1 MAASFSVPSMIMEE
15 EGRFEAEVAEV
26 QTWWSSERFKLTRR
40 PYTARDVVALRGHLK
55 QGYASNEMAK
65 KLWRTLKSHQANG
78 TASRTFGALD
88 PVQVT
93 MMAKHLDTI
102 YVSGWQCSS
111 THTSTNEPG
120 PDLADYPYDTVPNKV
135 EHLFF
140 AQQYHDSFF
149 TTTTLIFAAWYGSD
163 PYGIHLGV
171 SERRLV
177 TASLW
182 WEPSFRVESSR
193 FLFTGYV
200 NLEASQTAIVG
211 ISANQKLLG
220 VDVEHEV
227 MSLPV
232 MTLSSWYRG
241 EMTISDAIDW
251 GVFVLF
257 DAEMSKVYKR
267 ESSIFVTGLSIY
279 TVPVEIC
286 EKLAI
291 PEAEWPR
298 AIGELKQREARMSMS
313 REERAKTP
321 FVDYLKPIIADGDT
335 GFGGTTATVKLCKL
349 FVERGAAG
357 VHIEDQSSVTKK
369 CGHMAGKVLV
379 AVSEHINRLVAA
391 RLQFDV
397 MGTETVLVART
408 DAVAATLIQSNI
420 DSRDHQFIL
429 GVTNPSLRG
438 KSLSSLLAEGMA
450 VGNNGPALQAIED
463 QWLSSAR
470 LMTFSDAVVEALKRM
485 NLSENEKSRRVN
497 EWLNHARYE
506 NCLSNEQ
513 GRELAAKLGVTDLFW
528 DWDLPRTREGFY
540 RFQGSVTA
548 AVVRGWAFAQIA
560 DLIWMETA
568 SPDLNECTQ
577 FAEGV
582 KSKTPEVM
590 LAYNLSPSFNWDAS
604 GMTDQQMMEF
614 IPRIARLGYCWQ
626 FITLAGFHADAL
638 VVDTFAKDYARRGM
652 LAYVERIQRE
662 ERSNGVDTLAHQKWS
677 GANYY
682 DRYLKTVQGG
692 ISSTAAMGKGVT
704 EEQFKETWTR
714 PGAAGMGEGT
724 SLVVAKSRM

>member
-26 QTWWSSERFKLTRR
+26 ETWWSSERFKLTRR

-140 AQQYHDSFF
+140 AQQYHD
-149 TTTTLIFAAWYGSD
+149 
-163 PYGIHLGV
+163 
-171 SERRLV
+171 R
-177 TASLW
+177 
-182 WEPSFRVESSR
+182 
-193 FLFTGYV
+193 
-200 NLEASQTAIVG
+200 
-211 ISANQKLLG
+211 
-220 VDVEHEV
+220 
-227 MSLPV
+227 
-232 MTLSSWYRG
+232 
-241 EMTISDAIDW
+241 
-251 GVFVLF
+251 
-257 DAEMSKVYKR
+257 
-267 ESSIFVTGLSIY
+267 
-279 TVPVEIC
+279 
-286 EKLAI
+286 
-291 PEAEWPR
+291 
-298 AIGELKQREARMSMS
+298 KQREARMSMS
-313 REERAKTP
+313 REERTKTP

-438 KSLSSLLAEGMA
+438 KSLSSLLAEGMT
-450 VGNNGPALQAIED
+450 VGKNGPALQAIED

-470 LMTFSDAVVEALKRM
+470 LMTFSDAVVEALNRM
-485 NLSENEKSRRVN
+485 NLNESEKSRMVN

-568 SPDLNECTQ
+568 SPDLKECTQ

-704 EEQFKETWTR
+704 EEQFKESWTR
-714 PGAAGMGEGT
+714 PGADGMGEGT

>member
-26 QTWWSSERFKLTRR
+26 ETWWSSERFKLTRR

-140 AQQYHDSFF
+140 AQQYHD
-149 TTTTLIFAAWYGSD
+149 
-163 PYGIHLGV
+163 
-171 SERRLV
+171 R
-177 TASLW
+177 
-182 WEPSFRVESSR
+182 
-193 FLFTGYV
+193 
-200 NLEASQTAIVG
+200 
-211 ISANQKLLG
+211 
-220 VDVEHEV
+220 
-227 MSLPV
+227 
-232 MTLSSWYRG
+232 
-241 EMTISDAIDW
+241 
-251 GVFVLF
+251 
-257 DAEMSKVYKR
+257 
-267 ESSIFVTGLSIY
+267 
-279 TVPVEIC
+279 
-286 EKLAI
+286 
-291 PEAEWPR
+291 
-298 AIGELKQREARMSMS
+298 KQREARMSIS
-313 REERAKTP
+313 REERTKTP

-438 KSLSSLLAEGMA
+438 KSLSSLLAEGMT
-450 VGNNGPALQAIED
+450 VGKNGPALQAIED

-470 LMTFSDAVVEALKRM
+470 LMTFSDAVVEALNRM
-485 NLSENEKSRRVN
+485 NLNESEKSRRVN

-568 SPDLNECTQ
+568 SPDLKECTQ

-704 EEQFKETWTR
+704 EEQFKESWTR

>member
-1 MAASFSVPSMIMEE
+1 MAFGVLVMK
-15 EGRFEAEVAEV
+15 V
-26 QTWWSSERFKLTRR
+26 L
-40 PYTARDVVALRGHLK
+40 L
-55 QGYASNEMAK
+55 
-65 KLWRTLKSHQANG
+65 
-78 TASRTFGALD
+78 SR
-88 PVQVT
+88 
-93 MMAKHLDTI
+93 I
-102 YVSGWQCSS
+102 YVA
-111 THTSTNEPG
+111 TS
-120 PDLADYPYDTVPNKV
+120 YDN
-135 EHLFF
+135 
-140 AQQYHDSFF
+140 
-149 TTTTLIFAAWYGSD
+149 LIVCQTIVYTPS
-163 PYGIHLGV
+163 ICL
-171 SERRLV
+171 SRR
-177 TASLW
+177 
-182 WEPSFRVESSR
+182 
-193 FLFTGYV
+193 
-200 NLEASQTAIVG
+200 
-211 ISANQKLLG
+211 
-220 VDVEHEV
+220 
-227 MSLPV
+227 
-232 MTLSSWYRG
+232 
-241 EMTISDAIDW
+241 
-251 GVFVLF
+251 
-257 DAEMSKVYKR
+257 
-267 ESSIFVTGLSIY
+267 
-279 TVPVEIC
+279 
-286 EKLAI
+286 
-291 PEAEWPR
+291 
-298 AIGELKQREARMSMS
+298 KQREARMSMS

-450 VGNNGPALQAIED
+450 VGKNGPALQAIED

-497 EWLNHARYE
+497 EWLNHASITVIHKLMKMKPIGLIRYE

-692 ISSTAAMGKGVT
+692 ISSTAAMGKVLRSFPLLRINKRCLHMLHIFRSTNHNNSVVEDSSGWSRQVLLRNNS
-704 EEQFKETWTR
+704 KR
-714 PGAAGMGEGT
+714 PGRGRELLEWAKGLALWWPSPECKTDVHCGGAAKASNRGIVISGSIIESGIMGLRMAIGAPT
-724 SLVVAKSRM
+724 STQTAQKIEKLKLPMGKTDQALGI

>member
-1 MAASFSVPSMIMEE
+1 MVASFSVPSMIMEE
-15 EGRFEAEVAEV
+15 EGRYEAEVAEV
-26 QTWWSSERFKLTRR
+26 QAWWNTERFRLTRR
-40 PYTARDVVALRGHLK
+40 PYTARDVVALRGNLR
-55 QGYASNEMAK
+55 QGYGSDEMAK
-65 KLWRTLKSHQANG
+65 KLWRTLRSHQANG

-93 MMAKHLDTI
+93 MMAKHLDSI

-140 AQQYHDSFF
+140 AQQYHD
-149 TTTTLIFAAWYGSD
+149 
-163 PYGIHLGV
+163 
-171 SERRLV
+171 R
-177 TASLW
+177 
-182 WEPSFRVESSR
+182 
-193 FLFTGYV
+193 
-200 NLEASQTAIVG
+200 
-211 ISANQKLLG
+211 
-220 VDVEHEV
+220 
-227 MSLPV
+227 
-232 MTLSSWYRG
+232 
-241 EMTISDAIDW
+241 
-251 GVFVLF
+251 
-257 DAEMSKVYKR
+257 
-267 ESSIFVTGLSIY
+267 
-279 TVPVEIC
+279 
-286 EKLAI
+286 
-291 PEAEWPR
+291 
-298 AIGELKQREARMSMS
+298 KQREARMSMS
-313 REERAKTP
+313 REERAKSP
-321 FVDYLKPIIADGDT
+321 YVDYLKPIIADGDT

-408 DAVAATLIQSNI
+408 DAVAATLIQTNV

-429 GVTNPSLRG
+429 GVTNPGLKG
-438 KSLSSLLAEGMA
+438 KSLANVLAEGMA
-450 VGNNGPALQAIED
+450 MGKNGPTLQAIED
-463 QWLSSAR
+463 EWLASAR
-470 LMTFSDAVVEALKRM
+470 LMTFSEAVVDAIKRT
-485 NLSENEKSRRVN
+485 NLNENEKNRRLN
-497 EWLNHARYE
+497 EWMNHSRYE

-513 GRELAAKLGVTDLFW
+513 GRELAARLGVTDLFW
-528 DWDLPRTREGFY
+528 DWDLARTREGFY
-540 RFQGSVTA
+540 RFKGSVMA
-548 AVVRGWAFAQIA
+548 AVVRGWAFAPHA

-577 FAEGV
+577 FAQGV
-582 KSKTPEVM
+582 KSRAPEIM

-604 GMTDQQMMEF
+604 GMSDQQMMEF
-614 IPRIARLGYCWQ
+614 IPKIAKLGFVWQ

-638 VVDTFAKDYARRGM
+638 VIDTFAKDYARRGM

-714 PGAAGMGEGT
+714 PGAAAGIGEGA
-724 SLVVAKSRM
+724 SVIVAKARM

>member
-26 QTWWSSERFKLTRR
+26 QTWWNSERFKLTRR

-140 AQQYHDSFF
+140 AQQYHD
-149 TTTTLIFAAWYGSD
+149 
-163 PYGIHLGV
+163 
-171 SERRLV
+171 R
-177 TASLW
+177 
-182 WEPSFRVESSR
+182 
-193 FLFTGYV
+193 
-200 NLEASQTAIVG
+200 
-211 ISANQKLLG
+211 
-220 VDVEHEV
+220 
-227 MSLPV
+227 
-232 MTLSSWYRG
+232 
-241 EMTISDAIDW
+241 
-251 GVFVLF
+251 
-257 DAEMSKVYKR
+257 
-267 ESSIFVTGLSIY
+267 
-279 TVPVEIC
+279 
-286 EKLAI
+286 
-291 PEAEWPR
+291 
-298 AIGELKQREARMSMS
+298 KQREARMSMS
-313 REERAKTP
+313 REERTKTP

-429 GVTNPSLRG
+429 GVTNPNLRG

-450 VGNNGPALQAIED
+450 VGKNGPALQAIED

-485 NLSENEKSRRVN
+485 NLNENEKSRRVN
-497 EWLNHARYE
+497 EWLSHARYE

-513 GRELAAKLGVTDLFW
+513 GRELAAKLGVADLFW

-704 EEQFKETWTR
+704 EEQFKESWTR

>member
-26 QTWWSSERFKLTRR
+26 QTWWASERFKLTRR

-140 AQQYHDSFF
+140 AQQYHD
-149 TTTTLIFAAWYGSD
+149 
-163 PYGIHLGV
+163 
-171 SERRLV
+171 R
-177 TASLW
+177 
-182 WEPSFRVESSR
+182 
-193 FLFTGYV
+193 
-200 NLEASQTAIVG
+200 
-211 ISANQKLLG
+211 
-220 VDVEHEV
+220 
-227 MSLPV
+227 
-232 MTLSSWYRG
+232 
-241 EMTISDAIDW
+241 
-251 GVFVLF
+251 
-257 DAEMSKVYKR
+257 
-267 ESSIFVTGLSIY
+267 
-279 TVPVEIC
+279 
-286 EKLAI
+286 
-291 PEAEWPR
+291 
-298 AIGELKQREARMSMS
+298 KQREARMSMS
-313 REERAKTP
+313 REERTKTP

-420 DSRDHQFIL
+420 DARDHQFIL

-438 KSLSSLLAEGMA
+438 KSLSSLLAEGMT
-450 VGNNGPALQAIED
+450 VGKNGPALQSIED
-463 QWLSSAR
+463 QWISSAG
-470 LMTFSDAVVEALKRM
+470 LMTFSEAVVQAIKRM
-485 NLSENEKSRRVN
+485 NLNENEKNQRLN
-497 EWLNHARYE
+497 EWLTHARYE

-540 RFQGSVTA
+540 RFQGSVAA

-560 DLIWMETA
+560 DIIWMETA

-577 FAEGV
+577 FSEGI
-582 KSKTPEVM
+582 KAKTPEVM

-604 GMTDQQMMEF
+604 GMTDQQMVEF

-662 ERSNGVDTLAHQKWS
+662 ERTHGVDTLAHQKWS

-704 EEQFKETWTR
+704 EEQFKESWTR
-714 PGAAGMGEGT
+714 PGADGMGEGT

>member
-1 MAASFSVPSMIMEE
+1 MAASFSVPSMILEE

-65 KLWRTLKSHQANG
+65 KLWRTLKSHHANG

-140 AQQYHDSFF
+140 AQQYHD
-149 TTTTLIFAAWYGSD
+149 
-163 PYGIHLGV
+163 
-171 SERRLV
+171 R
-177 TASLW
+177 
-182 WEPSFRVESSR
+182 
-193 FLFTGYV
+193 
-200 NLEASQTAIVG
+200 
-211 ISANQKLLG
+211 
-220 VDVEHEV
+220 
-227 MSLPV
+227 
-232 MTLSSWYRG
+232 
-241 EMTISDAIDW
+241 
-251 GVFVLF
+251 
-257 DAEMSKVYKR
+257 
-267 ESSIFVTGLSIY
+267 
-279 TVPVEIC
+279 
-286 EKLAI
+286 
-291 PEAEWPR
+291 
-298 AIGELKQREARMSMS
+298 KQREARMSMS
-313 REERAKTP
+313 REERTKTP

-420 DSRDHQFIL
+420 DARDHQFIL
-429 GVTNPSLRG
+429 GVTNPGLKG
-438 KSLSSLLAEGMA
+438 KSLSSLLAEGMV
-450 VGNNGPALQAIED
+450 VGKNGPALQSIED

-470 LMTFSDAVVEALKRM
+470 LMTFSEAVVEALKRM
-485 NLSENEKSRRVN
+485 NLNENEKSRRVN

-540 RFQGSVTA
+540 RFQGSVAA

-560 DLIWMETA
+560 DIIWMETA
-568 SPDLNECTQ
+568 SPDLSECTE
-577 FAEGV
+577 FAAGV

-604 GMTDQQMMEF
+604 GMTDQQMVEF
-614 IPRIARLGYCWQ
+614 IPRIAKLGYCWQ

-704 EEQFKETWTR
+704 EEQFKESWTR

>member
-1 MAASFSVPSMIMEE
+1 MEE

-140 AQQYHDSFF
+140 AQQYHD
-149 TTTTLIFAAWYGSD
+149 
-163 PYGIHLGV
+163 
-171 SERRLV
+171 R
-177 TASLW
+177 
-182 WEPSFRVESSR
+182 
-193 FLFTGYV
+193 
-200 NLEASQTAIVG
+200 
-211 ISANQKLLG
+211 
-220 VDVEHEV
+220 
-227 MSLPV
+227 
-232 MTLSSWYRG
+232 
-241 EMTISDAIDW
+241 
-251 GVFVLF
+251 
-257 DAEMSKVYKR
+257 
-267 ESSIFVTGLSIY
+267 
-279 TVPVEIC
+279 
-286 EKLAI
+286 
-291 PEAEWPR
+291 
-298 AIGELKQREARMSMS
+298 KQREARMSMS
-313 REERAKTP
+313 REERTKTP

-420 DSRDHQFIL
+420 DARDHQFIL
-429 GVTNPSLRG
+429 GATNPSLRG
-438 KSLSSLLAEGMA
+438 KSLSSLLAEGMT
-450 VGNNGPALQAIED
+450 VGKNGPALQSIED
-463 QWLSSAR
+463 QWLGSAG
-470 LMTFSDAVVEALKRM
+470 LMTFSEAVVQAIKRM
-485 NLSENEKSRRVN
+485 NLNENEKNQRLS
-497 EWLNHARYE
+497 EWLTHARYE

-513 GRELAAKLGVTDLFW
+513 GRVLAAKLGVTDLFW

-540 RFQGSVTA
+540 RFQGSVAA

-560 DLIWMETA
+560 DIIWMETA

-577 FAEGV
+577 FAEGI

-604 GMTDQQMMEF
+604 GMTDQQMVEF

-662 ERSNGVDTLAHQKWS
+662 ERTHGVDTLAHQKWS

-704 EEQFKETWTR
+704 EEQFKESWTR
-714 PGAAGMGEGT
+714 PGADGMGEGT

>member
-1 MAASFSVPSMIMEE
+1 MEE

-26 QTWWSSERFKLTRR
+26 ETWWSSERFKLTRR

-140 AQQYHDSFF
+140 AQQYHD
-149 TTTTLIFAAWYGSD
+149 
-163 PYGIHLGV
+163 
-171 SERRLV
+171 R
-177 TASLW
+177 
-182 WEPSFRVESSR
+182 
-193 FLFTGYV
+193 
-200 NLEASQTAIVG
+200 
-211 ISANQKLLG
+211 
-220 VDVEHEV
+220 
-227 MSLPV
+227 
-232 MTLSSWYRG
+232 
-241 EMTISDAIDW
+241 
-251 GVFVLF
+251 
-257 DAEMSKVYKR
+257 
-267 ESSIFVTGLSIY
+267 
-279 TVPVEIC
+279 
-286 EKLAI
+286 
-291 PEAEWPR
+291 
-298 AIGELKQREARMSMS
+298 KQREARMSMS
-313 REERAKTP
+313 REERTKTP

-450 VGNNGPALQAIED
+450 VGKNGPALQAIED

-485 NLSENEKSRRVN
+485 NLNENEKSRRVN

-506 NCLSNEQ
+506 NCLPNEQ

-540 RFQGSVTA
+540 RFQGSVAA

-560 DLIWMETA
+560 DIIWMETA
-568 SPDLNECTQ
+568 SPDLKECTQ

-638 VVDTFAKDYARRGM
+638 VVDTFAKDYSSRGM

-704 EEQFKETWTR
+704 EEQFKESWTR

>member
-140 AQQYHDSFF
+140 AQQYHD
-149 TTTTLIFAAWYGSD
+149 
-163 PYGIHLGV
+163 
-171 SERRLV
+171 R
-177 TASLW
+177 
-182 WEPSFRVESSR
+182 
-193 FLFTGYV
+193 
-200 NLEASQTAIVG
+200 
-211 ISANQKLLG
+211 
-220 VDVEHEV
+220 
-227 MSLPV
+227 
-232 MTLSSWYRG
+232 
-241 EMTISDAIDW
+241 
-251 GVFVLF
+251 
-257 DAEMSKVYKR
+257 
-267 ESSIFVTGLSIY
+267 
-279 TVPVEIC
+279 
-286 EKLAI
+286 
-291 PEAEWPR
+291 
-298 AIGELKQREARMSMS
+298 KQREARMSMS
-313 REERAKTP
+313 REERTKTP
-321 FVDYLKPIIADGDT
+321 FIDYLKPIIADGDT

-429 GVTNPSLRG
+429 GATNPSLRG
-438 KSLSSLLAEGMA
+438 KSMSSLLAEGMA
-450 VGNNGPALQAIED
+450 VGKNGPALQSIED
-463 QWLSSAR
+463 QWLNSAG
-470 LMTFSDAVVEALKRM
+470 LMTFSEAVLQALKRM
-485 NLSENEKSRRVN
+485 NLNENEKSRRVN
-497 EWLNHARYE
+497 EWLSHARYE

-540 RFQGSVTA
+540 RFQGSVAA

-560 DLIWMETA
+560 DIIWMETA

-662 ERSNGVDTLAHQKWS
+662 ERTHGVDTLAHQKWS

-704 EEQFKETWTR
+704 EEQFKESWTR
-714 PGAAGMGEGT
+714 PGADGMGEGT